1 MKTLTD
7 RDEIPY
13 TAAPG
18 RTAFPIALS
27 RFGTLTAHQRLD
39 IALLPFIRPGTPLR
53 PDPIAA
59 RTHLH
64 ASRRAALVAA
74 AVRGR

>member
-1 MKTLTD
+1 MND
-7 RDEIPY
+7 PY

-18 RTAFPIALS
+18 RTAVPI
-27 RFGTLTAHQRLD
+27 RLTAHQRLD

-59 RTHLH
+59 HIHLH